1 MTTRPMT
8 TRHRLRRALTTGLM
22 ALAVTT
28 GIVVGGLATTVGT
41 AHATVQS
48 PGGEL
53 LNSGSNLCL
62 AGDGS
67 FSGFQPNPQDPV
79 QEEIDPCTTPQKW
92 VPEPLSA
99 QAPPTGAYKVVDSNG
114 NCLGVR
120 GGSLADGAPVE
131 WEPCG
136 LSGDAQAW
144 MPLNAMPADQN
155 HSYELVNVNSGK
167 CLGIFRAATA
177 PGSLAVQWACQP
189 SAANQ
194 RWNGDWFFGL
204 PTNPASGQCVGIY
217 AASTTPGSQVVNS
230 SCFNTVNQM
239 WQIDSTD
246 LSWRNS
252 SDGMCLSVDQAST
265 GAYAIL
271 VQEPCT
277 GALDQKWAY
286 KAYTLTEGTYVNYNS
301 GMCLTELAVN
311 TDLVQAPCAVTGV
324 FSTPIPGQLWAWSQS
339 NLGL

>member
-1 MTTRPMT
+1 MTATR
-8 TRHRLRRALTTGLM
+8 RLRRTLASVLV
-22 ALAVTT
+22 ALAATT
-28 GIVVGGLATTVGT
+28 AAAGGLAATVGT
-41 AHATVQS
+41 AHATVES

-53 LNSGSNLCL
+53 LNLGSGSCL

-67 FSGFQPNPQDPV
+67 SSGFQPNPADPS
-79 QEEIDPCTTPQKW
+79 QEEIYPCSSAQDW
-92 VPEPLSA
+92 VPEPLSGLSN
-99 QAPPTGAYKVVDSNG
+99 PTGAYKVVDGNG
-114 NCLGVR
+114 SCLGVK
-120 GGSLADGAPVE
+120 GGSLADGASVE

-144 MPLNAMPADQN
+144 MALNARPADQY

-167 CLGIFRAATA
+167 CLGIYRAATA
-177 PGSLAVQWACQP
+177 PGSLAVQWTCQA

-204 PTNPASGQCVGIY
+204 PTNPASGQCIGVYG
-217 AASTTPGSQVVNS
+217 ASTSAGAAVVNWGCQS
-230 SCFNTVNQM
+230 DANQM

-252 SDGMCLSVDQAST
+252 SDGMCLGVYQDSI
-265 GAYAIL
+265 GAYAVL

-277 GALDQKWAY
+277 GALAQRWAY
-286 KAYTLTEGTYVNYNS
+286 KAYTSTEGTYVNGNS
-301 GMCLTELAVN
+301 GMCLTEVATD
-311 TDLVQAPCAVTGV
+311 TDLVQAPCTVTGV

-339 NLGL
+339 NLGA